1 MARVEISLPD
11 RFPFAT
17 ELPIRVTDLNYG
29 GHLGNDAVL
38 SLVHEARVR
47 FLAARGWTELDVAGA
62 GIIMAD
68 AAVVYRAEGFYGMV
82 LKAEVAVDDLRTRS
96 CDLLYRLTDVATG
109 REVARAKTGILFYDY
124 AAKRIVQAPEPFR
137 AAFAPAPGGEAV

>member
-1 MARVEISLPD
+1 MARVEIPLPE
-11 RFPFAT
+11 RFPFST

-47 FLAARGWTELDVAGA
+47 FLASHGWKELDVAGA
-62 GIIMAD
+62 GIIMSD

-82 LKAEVAVDDLRTRS
+82 LRIEVAVDDLRTRS
-96 CDLLYRLTDVATG
+96 CDLVYRLTDVATG
-109 REVARAKTGILFYDY
+109 KEIARAKTGILFYDY
-124 AAKRIVQAPEPFR
+124 AAKRVVSTPEPFR
-137 AAFAPAPGGEAV
+137 AAFPEASAR

>member
-1 MARVEISLPD
+1 MARVEIPLPE
-11 RFPFAT
+11 RFPFST

-47 FLAARGWTELDVAGA
+47 FLASHGWKELDVAGA
-62 GIIMAD
+62 GIIMSD

-82 LKAEVAVDDLRTRS
+82 LRLEVAVDDLRTRS
-96 CDLLYRLTDVATG
+96 CDLVYRLTDVATG
-109 REVARAKTGILFYDY
+109 KEVARAKTGILFFDY
-124 AAKRIVQAPEPFR
+124 AAKRVVSTPEPFR
-137 AAFAPAPGGEAV
+137 AAFPEALAR